1 MTMFQIK
8 NRYNGAVQ
16 FECELSAEVSSEHVD
31 IQLGFAIKAAIKA
44 NANLTRANLIRANLT
59 GANLIRAN
67 LTGADLTGANLIR
80 ANLTRADLT
89 LADLRDANLTLANLR
104 GADLTLADLRD
115 ANLNSFKQDLIAE
128 VLRVPGEIDG
138 LRQALVEGRI
148 DGSTYS
154 GVCACLAGTVANLKG
169 IEDYNGQTIEAGE
182 KVKFTADSTSPREVW
197 FMGISE
203 GDTPETNRM
212 AAIALDWID
221 EAIAIRDNI
230 RATVKVQQ

>member
-1 MTMFQIK
+1 MFQIK
-8 NRYNGAVQ
+8 NRFTAAVQ
-16 FECELSAEVSSEHVD
+16 FECELPAEVSSEHVD

-44 NANLTRANLIRANLT
+44 NADLTRANLRDADLT
-59 GANLIRAN
+59 LADLRGADLRGANLR
-67 LTGADLTGANLIR
+67 GADLTLANLTLANLIR
-80 ANLTRADLT
+80 ANLTR
-89 LADLRDANLTLANLR
+89 
-104 GADLTLADLRD
+104 ADLRD

-154 GVCACLAGTVANLKG
+154 GECACLAGTVANLKV
-169 IEDYNGQTIEAGE
+169 IEDYNGADINVTDEITFA
-182 KVKFTADSTSPREVW
+182 ADSSSPRERW

-212 AAIALDWID
+212 AAIALEWID